1 MPKFSKWSLSC
12 GILYQHLVHTSVTPT
27 LGTHFCYAGIIFPD
41 YLILTYRL
49 SICFTVKRQSVH
61 PTAFI
66 SEDGWWKKNGKN
78 KKKNPWTDIPR
89 KRTLPFFRFV
99 IPVAFSN
106 TGLL

>member
-1 MPKFSKWSLSC
+1 MVSFLRDF
-12 GILYQHLVHTSVTPT
+12 VPT

-66 SEDGWWKKNGKN
+66 SEDGW
-78 KKKNPWTDIPR
+78 
-89 KRTLPFFRFV
+89 
-99 IPVAFSN
+99 
-106 TGLL
+106 